1 MSLPMLSALFFQLYL
16 SGVHLPR
23 KNSSVGRI
31 SSAGIFGC
39 ARSSTDMA
47 WQQGIVCI
55 L

>member
-39 ARSSTDMA
+39 ARSRHMCLAAGHCLT
-47 WQQGIVCI
+47 